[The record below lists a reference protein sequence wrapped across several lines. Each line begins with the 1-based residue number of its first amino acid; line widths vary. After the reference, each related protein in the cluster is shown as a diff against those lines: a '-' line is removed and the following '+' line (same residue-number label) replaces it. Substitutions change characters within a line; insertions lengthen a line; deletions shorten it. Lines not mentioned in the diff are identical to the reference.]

1 MAEREGAGRALR
13 EVQAAMAEVKDA
25 AGEGASAELYALQE
39 ALEGERAQVRRLEER
54 LKVEVELRQSAEAEA
69 AEVREETQA
78 AQAQVEAAEG
88 RSRKVVEQCRE
99 DRRKVSE
106 AAEEAQEWARQEV
119 ERSKAAEEEAVRLAR
134 ARASESIAEVR
145 ASAEEDAERRFA
157 DDLAQAQAE
166 AANAEAEVEDL
177 RAELERVAAS
187 RAEELAEARRVA
199 HHRDREAVMIQEQLE
214 GIDQEW
220 KKKLKEEI
228 EKTKQETKVLYATQ
242 IDDLTAQVAA
252 QREETR
258 ELEATLEQYRRGA
271 EDSALDAASQADGLR
286 MELVQSKMNE
296 EMAARK
302 AAEVLASSLRQS
314 AEDADVISALRAR
327 LKVVE
332 KSLGEGRLRESAQG
346 LPCAACSARD
356 DGGSTAASGPQEMPA
371 APGSAVRKPAGAV
384 AGPDSPPRKLPA
396 KMDHG
401 KLSDATGRIN
411 TPERI
416 RRAKSAASLVER
428 EGGELPPPRVAEL
441 ARRPGEGGMEGAPK
455 APRGAGAAGGASAQ
469 NAQASGTI
477 TSTRKNSQRAEML
490 RKLEY
495 ATADNATKMNG
506 ARRVECVGPS
516 PPASRPMSGKRKAGG
531 RSTIV
536 SASGQQACQGSTAP
550 SGAARSRP
558 TSATRPSSASLKLG
572 PYQVVNSNQPKSG
585 LSTEQGPL
593 PREGDTETNAIG
605 APPSRSEKVKGL
617 PSRRVSLSSSNFAN
631 SASFRFA

>member
-1 MAEREGAGRALR
+1 VAEREGAGRALR

-54 LKVEVELRQSAEAEA
+54 VKVEVELRESAEAEA
-69 AEVREETQA
+69 AEAREEAQA

-119 ERSKAAEEEAVRLAR
+119 ERSKAAEEEAVRHAR

-145 ASAEEDAERRFA
+145 ASAEENAERRFA

-187 RAEELAEARRVA
+187 RAEGLAQARRVA

-214 GIDQEW
+214 GVEQEW

-228 EKTKQETKVLYATQ
+228 EKTKHETKVLYATQ
-242 IDDLTAQVAA
+242 IDDLTAQLAA
-252 QREETR
+252 RREETR
-258 ELEATLEQYRRGA
+258 ELQAALEESRRGA

-302 AAEVLASSLRQS
+302 AAEVLETSLRQS
-314 AEDADVISALRAR
+314 SEDADVISALRAR
-327 LKVVE
+327 LRVVE
-332 KSLGEGRLRESAQG
+332 KGLGERHPRESTQN
-346 LPCAACSARD
+346 LPCPACSKRD
-356 DGGSTAASGPQEMPA
+356 DSSSTAASGPQEVPA
-371 APGSAVRKPAGAV
+371 AGNSAVQKPAGTDM
-384 AGPDSPPRKLPA
+384 GPVSPSRKLPA
-396 KMDHG
+396 KTDHG

-441 ARRPGEGGMEGAPK
+441 EWRPRESGVEGVPK
-455 APRGAGAAGGASAQ
+455 ASRGAGASGGATAQ
-469 NAQASGTI
+469 NAQASRT
-477 TSTRKNSQRAEML
+477 TASTRKNSQRAEML
-490 RKLEY
+490 RKLEHV
-495 ATADNATKMNG
+495 TAENAAKMNG
-506 ARRVECVGPS
+506 ARRVEGLGPS
-516 PPASRPMSGKRKAGG
+516 PPASRPLSGKRKAGG

-536 SASGQQACQGSTAP
+536 SACGQQVGQGSTAP

-558 TSATRPSSASLKLG
+558 TSASRPSSASLKLG
-572 PYQVVNSNQPKSG
+572 PYQMVNSSRPKSS
-585 LSTEQGPL
+585 LSAEQGL
-593 PREGDTETNAIG
+593 PREGDTETNALG

-617 PSRRVSLSSSNFAN
+617 PNRRVSLSSSNFAN